1 MTIQNSKSIL
11 AKLLAQE
18 DITVVHAKAPTAS
31 FDTAN
36 RVLTLPIWKEM
47 DGDLYDLL
55 VGHEVGH
62 AEFTPPEGWHN
73 AICGPDGDVKN
84 ADHAFKSFLNV
95 IEDARI
101 EKKIKNRFP
110 GLRASFYRAYHNLHE
125 RDFFEVKDKI
135 VADLLFIDR
144 INLHFK
150 LGSFIAVPFSEEEKV
165 YIQRM
170 EKLDTWEEVEAL
182 ARELYEKA
190 KDELKQGKR
199 KIKLRLTGAMEDG
212 DTGGEPLDIDL
223 EDIDEIEIDDEEL
236 TEQERELLNMSVPV
250 AETDTS
256 FRSKENELL
265 DEKSLPYSYY
275 TLADIDSRPFVV
287 PYKKVLTSMDFTA
300 SQFELIPSLV
310 KEFRNKN
317 DKYVNYLV
325 KEFELKRNAQQ
336 QARAKISKSGE
347 LDMKKVFNY
356 QISED
361 LFRRFTTLPNGKN
374 HGLIMMFDMSG
385 SMGNQMHGVIEQM
398 LVLVEFCRKVN
409 IPFEVY
415 GFTNLC
421 KDMDYIDSIAQR
433 DVQQPGEVM
442 IWDGAFTLRQY
453 FTDKMRPSEYKTML
467 GQLVLQAKIYQTRKH
482 WHHFGIDKPMEV
494 YMPESERLNGTP
506 LNPALLI
513 SPDIHR
519 RFVERTKAEIV
530 NMVVLTDGESDDA
543 LMFKRPATNYRG
555 YGYVDQPNHT
565 KVQLT
570 HRTTRKSVEFS
581 RGDVKHTKGLAKLVG
596 EITGANMICFDI
608 VESTGRRTVSNKMF
622 RWQNWN
628 EDGVRNKIDT
638 VTRQFR
644 KEGIYVIEN
653 MGWTEHYLILGGD
666 ALDIDDDEFEVD
678 SNAGHRE
685 ILKAFSKARSNKQ
698 QSRVLLGRFIEMIA

>member
-31 FDTAN
+31 FDTSN

-62 AEFTPPEGWHN
+62 AQFTPPQGWHD
-73 AICGPDGDVKN
+73 AICGPDGDVKKI
-84 ADHAFKSFLNV
+84 DHAFKSFLNV

-101 EKKIKNRFP
+101 EKKIKSRFP
-110 GLRASFYRAYHNLHE
+110 GLRANFYRAYHNLHE

-150 LGSFIAVPFSEEEKV
+150 LGSFIAVPFSEEEKP
-165 YIQRM
+165 YISRM
-170 EKLDTWEEVEAL
+170 EKLETWEEVEEL

-190 KDELKQGKR
+190 KDEIKQGKR
-199 KIKLRLTGAMEDG
+199 KIKLRLTGAMQDG
-212 DTGGEPLDIDL
+212 DDGDKLEDIDL
-223 EDIDEIEIDDEEL
+223 DDIDEIELDIDDL
-236 TEQERELLNMSVPV
+236 TEQESELLGQEVPM
-250 AETDTS
+250 AETDKA
-256 FRSKENELL
+256 FRSNENELL

-275 TLADIDSRPFVV
+275 TLTDIDSRPFTV
-287 PYKKVLTSMDFTA
+287 PYKKVIDDMKFTPD
-300 SQFELIPSLV
+300 QFALIPGLV
-310 KEFRNKN
+310 KEFRTKN
-317 DKYVNYLV
+317 DKFVNYLV

-356 QISED
+356 RISED

-374 HGLIMMFDMSG
+374 HGLIMFFDMSG
-385 SMGNQMHGVIEQM
+385 SMGNQMHGVLEQM
-398 LVLVEFCRKVN
+398 IVLVEFCRKVN

-421 KDMDYIDSIAQR
+421 NDEKYREAIDNR
-433 DVQQPGEVM
+433 DVQEPGAAIIYDAGFYV
-442 IWDGAFTLRQY
+442 RQY
-453 FTDKMRPSEYKTML
+453 FTDTMRPTEYKTML
-467 GQLVLQAKIYQTRKH
+467 GLLVLQATIYQTRKR
-482 WHHFGIDKPMEV
+482 WHHRVIDKHMET
-494 YMPESERLNGTP
+494 YIPEPERLNGTP
-506 LNPALLI
+506 LNQALLI

-519 RFVERTKAEIV
+519 RFMERTKAEIV

-543 LMFKRPATNYRG
+543 LMVKRADDRYRS
-555 YGYVDQPNHT
+555 YTYMQQPGHYNIF
-565 KVQLT
+565 LT
-570 HRTTRKSVEFS
+570 HKTTRKTVQFGP
-581 RGDVKHTKGLAKLVG
+581 GDVKHTKGLAKLVG

-608 VESTGRRTVSNKMF
+608 VESTGRRIIANKMF
-622 RWQNWN
+622 RWQNWY
-628 EDGVRNKIDT
+628 DDKIRHRIDT
-638 VTRQFR
+638 MTRQFR
-644 KEGIYVIEN
+644 KEGVYIIEN
-653 MGWTEHYLILGGD
+653 QGWTEHYLILGGD
-666 ALDIDDDEFEVD
+666 ALDIDDDEIAVE
-678 SNAGHRE
+678 SGAAHRE
-685 ILKAFSKARSNKQ
+685 ILKAFSKARSNRQ
-698 QSRVLLGRFIEMIA
+698 QNRVLLGRFIGMIA